1 MRGSLVELEQ
11 MTMIWATIGEGQFR
25 KLSLNDSNHGCVIR
39 LGICERIIEQNKFL
53 GDDETH
59 ELCVTRHGIGW
70 IDVKD
75 FMPKTRV
82 PTWSIVTT
90 RV

>member
-1 MRGSLVELEQ
+1 
-11 MTMIWATIGEGQFR
+11 MIWATIGEGQFR
-25 KLSLNDSNHGCVIR
+25 KLSSNDSNHGCVIR
-39 LGICERIIEQNKFL
+39 LGICERVVEQNKFL
-53 GDDETH
+53 GDDENY
-59 ELCVTRHGIGW
+59 ELCITQYGIGW